1 MATIGE
7 RVVSLRKRSGMSQ
20 AELAAISGVSASL
33 IRKLEQ
39 GSRSDVR
46 LETARKIAA
55 ALRVPTTAIFTDH
68 ATDEADAET
77 IDRWQAVRR
86 ALHGLGDQ
94 PEEAPTVDGL
104 RAALDASMPLWK
116 DDRYAELAT
125 TVPKLLTDADMLAAA
140 DRSTRFL
147 RVRVLHLTGWL
158 LTQTRQFE
166 AAELALRRGI
176 DEADDRLEAAAIVST
191 RCWLLLR
198 QGRLDEARQLAM
210 AWADDV
216 EPRISRATPRELSAW
231 GWLLLRS
238 SAASVRDNRP
248 GEAEDAIRLART
260 AAVAISRDIS
270 PDDDFLRTFGPITV
284 AMKRAENAMVEDR
297 PDLVLRMSQA
307 IPADDLLPTS
317 NNRNRH
323 LLDVADAHRRTRQY
337 GEAFEVLRRIRQDS
351 PEWIVTQ
358 GYAKDILKGVI
369 AGRRTL
375 TGDMRDLAD
384 FVRLDY

>member
-1 MATIGE
+1 MATMGE
-7 RVVSLRKRSGMSQ
+7 RVVNLRKRRGMSQ
-20 AELAAISGVSASL
+20 AELASVSGVSASL

-55 ALRVPTTAIFTDH
+55 ALRVPTTMIIVDGIG
-68 ATDEADAET
+68 DQADAET
-77 IDRWQAVRR
+77 ADRWGTVRR

-94 PEEAPTVDGL
+94 SEEPPTVEGV
-104 RAALDASMPLWK
+104 RTALDASMPLWK
-116 DDRYAELAT
+116 SDKYAELAT
-125 TVPKLLTDADMLAAA
+125 SLPRLLADTDTLVGA
-140 DRSTRFL
+140 DRSQRF
-147 RVRVLHLTGWL
+147 VRARLLHLTGWL

-166 AAELALRRGI
+166 AAELALLRGL
-176 DEADDRLEAAAIVST
+176 DDADDLLEAAAIVST

-198 QGRLDEARQLAM
+198 QGRLEQARQLAIK
-210 AWADDV
+210 WADDV
-216 EPRISRATPRELSAW
+216 EPRISRATPQDLSAW

-238 SAASVRDNRP
+238 SAAAVRDNRP

-260 AAVAISRDIS
+260 AAVAMSRDIS
-270 PDDDFLRTFGPITV
+270 PGGDFLRTFGPITV

-307 IPADDLLPTS
+307 ISINDLAPTS

-323 LLDVADAHRRTRQY
+323 LLDVADAHRRSRQY
-337 GEAFEVLRRIRQDS
+337 VEAFDVLRRIKQDS
-351 PEWIVTQ
+351 PEWIVNQ
-358 GYAKDILKGVI
+358 GYAKDILKGI
-369 AGRRTL
+369 FARRRTL

-384 FVRLDY
+384 FVQLDY